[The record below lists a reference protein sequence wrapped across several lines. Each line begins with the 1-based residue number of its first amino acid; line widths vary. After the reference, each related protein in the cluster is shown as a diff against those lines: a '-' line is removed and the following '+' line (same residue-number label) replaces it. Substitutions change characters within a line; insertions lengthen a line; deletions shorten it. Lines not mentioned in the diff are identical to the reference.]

1 MNSSS
6 SDYTANEPASYTV
19 SWSSSNVTTCTG
31 SGGLAGQT
39 QLNGQIIVSGQA
51 ADTVAYT
58 MSCSNGVTAVSD
70 TRQAIIYALPAID
83 VKVDGSDTPSNY
95 VAPASYTVSWIASGG
110 SVNCTG
116 SNGLSGKSTLTG
128 SLLRSGVSAGIYP
141 YTMTC
146 NNGHGA
152 VASDSVTVTVVNPPT
167 VDLKVNNLD
176 GPLTLVSPAS
186 FTLSWISRDAKSCSA
201 ASSDG
206 SWTGNVILAGNH
218 LLQKVTTGTYTY
230 TITCSNQQRSASDS
244 VTVVVVPPLSGT
256 ISATYARLL
265 LYAPT
270 LGQTAQTLT
279 GNVSN
284 GVPPYSI
291 LVWVRDP
298 SGNLFSISRSG
309 STWSITPESSG
320 DLNFG
325 TTEEGSWTA
334 WAELQDS
341 SGQTYQTVS
350 VVWEVAWYPVHGR
363 P

>member
-1 MNSSS
+1 M
-6 SDYTANEPASYTV
+6 
-19 SWSSSNVTTCTG
+19 TTCTG

-39 QLNGQIIVSGQA
+39 QPNGQITVSGQA
-51 ADTVAYT
+51 AGTVAYI
-58 MSCSNGVTAVSD
+58 MNCSNGVTAVSD
-70 TRQAIIYALPAID
+70 TRQVIIYALPAID

-95 VAPASYTVSWIASGG
+95 VAPASYTISWIASGG

-116 SNGLSGKSTLTG
+116 SDGLNGKSVLTG
-128 SLLRSGVSAGIYP
+128 SLLLSGVSAGTYP
-141 YTMTC
+141 YAMTC

-167 VDLKVNNLD
+167 VDLKVNNMD
-176 GPLTLVSPAS
+176 SPLTLVSPAS
-186 FTLSWISRDAKSCSA
+186 FTLSWISQDAASCSA
-201 ASSDG
+201 TSSDG
-206 SWTGNVILAGNH
+206 SWTGNVILAGDH
-218 LLQKVTTGTYTY
+218 LLQGATTGTYTY

-256 ISATYARLL
+256 ISATYAKLL
-265 LYAPT
+265 LYGPT
-270 LGQTAQTLT
+270 LGQPAQTLT

-298 SGNLFSISRSG
+298 SGNLLSISRSG
-309 STWSITPESSG
+309 SSWIVTPESSG

-341 SGQTYQTVS
+341 SGQTYQTAS
-350 VVWEVAWYPVHGR
+350 VIWEVAWYPVHGR